1 MHEVTFKTIATVVE
15 VDGRY
20 TSLVTII
27 WASPESKLRP
37 SQTYQGTGTTTTE
50 ALRSA
55 HEKIF
60 AAVEGK

>member
-15 VDGRY
+15 VDGRH
-20 TSLVTII
+20 TSPVTII

-37 SQTYQGTGTTTTE
+37 SQTYQGTGATTAE
-50 ALRSA
+50 ALRDA

-60 AAVEGK
+60 TATEGK

>member
-1 MHEVTFKTIATVVE
+1 VVE
-15 VDGRY
+15 VDGRH
-20 TSLVTII
+20 TSLVTIV

-37 SQTYQGTGTTTTE
+37 SQTYQGTGPTTTE

-55 HEKIF
+55 HDKIF